1 MSERS
6 YAITRTLSSVFLVVC
21 LLLFVIRTWHW
32 PLMGDAALMH
42 YIVFLMDRGMAPY
55 RDIVDPNMPT
65 TLLIEGTVMHLFG
78 GNSLSWRL
86 FDLSLLA
93 VSAIAMFVICKPYSR
108 FAALFAASLFALIH
122 GRDGLVELGQRDLT
136 MTVSLLLGYAF
147 LFTGLRTDS
156 RTDHQIGPRP
166 LPPQK
171 TSPWMTALFGFFC
184 GTAATIKP
192 SVLFLAPVVLLLATI
207 ALKRRQQP
215 FVSHIVAGLLG
226 TLTPILLILAWL
238 HHQHIT
244 ANFLRTLTQL
254 LPYFLLLGPRSYP
267 HLILHSISSTMLPIV
282 LLWLPIV
289 LLKED
294 WITWERAALLVAVLF
309 GLASFYLQRKGFPY
323 HRYPSEAFLLLLIG
337 IDFATILE
345 TKPTNGRLRFTTN
358 NTLLPGLAMAGIVAG
373 VVFVAGGST
382 AHALWQDWRNQEFD
396 TMLRADLNRL
406 GGEKLNNRVQCL
418 DMADGCIPTLYN
430 MRLVQATGYLYDC
443 YMFSNQPGT
452 ERDRSREAFWQAI
465 TKNSPSVFVVS
476 SNDCDSATQRP
487 GYAYQKMS
495 RWPQFNDYLNA
506 NYHLD
511 AERIPPH
518 MVNAGSSPSKPLG
531 YRVYV
536 QNNLN

>member
-6 YAITRTLSSVFLVVC
+6 YAITRILSSVFLMVC
-21 LLLFVIRTWHW
+21 LLLFIIRTWHW

-42 YIVFLMDRGMAPY
+42 YVVFLMDRGMEPY

-65 TLLIEGTVMHLFG
+65 TLLIEGAVMHLLG
-78 GNSLSWRL
+78 GNSLTWRL
-86 FDLSLLA
+86 FDLALLA
-93 VSAIAMFVICKPYSR
+93 ISALAMFVICKPYSR

-136 MTVSLLLGYAF
+136 MTVCLLIGYAF
-147 LFTGLRTDS
+147 LFTGLRTDAAAD
-156 RTDHQIGPRP
+156 TD
-166 LPPQK
+166 K
-171 TSPWMTALFGFFC
+171 NTFWMTALFGFFC
-184 GTAATIKP
+184 GVAATIKP
-192 SVLFLAPVVLLLATI
+192 SVLFLAPAVLLLAAIT
-207 ALKRRQQP
+207 LRRRQQP
-215 FVSHIVAGLLG
+215 FAAHFIAGLVG
-226 TLTPILLILAWL
+226 MLTPILLIFAWL
-238 HHQHIT
+238 QHQHVT
-244 ANFLRTLTQL
+244 NDFLRTLTQL

-267 HLILHSISSTMLPIV
+267 YLVLHSISSVMLPVV

-289 LLKED
+289 VLKKG

-309 GLASFYLQRKGFPY
+309 GLASFYLQKKGFPY

-337 IDFATILE
+337 IDFTSILK
-345 TKPTNGRLRFTTN
+345 TKPALWRLRFNAN
-358 NTLLPGLAMAGIVAG
+358 NKILPGLAMAGIVVG
-373 VVFVAGGST
+373 VIFVAGGST

-406 GGEKLNNRVQCL
+406 GGERLSTRVQCL

-443 YMFSNQPGT
+443 YMLSNQAGA

-465 TKNSPSVFVVS
+465 MKNPPSVFIVS
-476 SNDCDSATQRP
+476 SNDCGSATQRP

-495 RWPQFNDYLNA
+495 RWPQFDYYLQT
-506 NYHLD
+506 NYRLD

-531 YRVYV
+531 YRIYV
-536 QNNLN
+536 RNNLN

>member
-6 YAITRTLSSVFLVVC
+6 YLLTRTLSSVFLVGC

-42 YIVFLMDRGMAPY
+42 YVVFLMDHGMAPY

-65 TLLIEGTVMHLFG
+65 TLLIEGAVMHLFG
-78 GNSLSWRL
+78 GNSLTWRL

-136 MTVSLLLGYAF
+136 MTVCVLIGYAF
-147 LFTGLRTDS
+147 LFTGLRTDPGA
-156 RTDHQIGPRP
+156 HQHKNTR
-166 LPPQK
+166 
-171 TSPWMTALFGFFC
+171 PWMTALFGFFC
-184 GTAATIKP
+184 GVAATIKP
-192 SVLFLAPVVLLLATI
+192 SVLFLAPAVLFLAAI
-207 ALKRRQQP
+207 ALQRKRQP
-215 FVSHIVAGLLG
+215 FASHIAAGIIG
-226 TLTPILLILAWL
+226 MLTPILLILAWL
-238 HHQHIT
+238 QHQHIT
-244 ANFLRTLTQL
+244 ADFLRTLTQL

-267 HLILHSISSTMLPIV
+267 HLILHSISSVMLPVV

-289 LLKED
+289 ILKKD

-337 IDFATILE
+337 IDFTATLK
-345 TKPTNGRLRFTTN
+345 TKAAHSRLRFTAN
-358 NTLLPGLAMAGIVAG
+358 NKLLPRIAMAGIVVG

-406 GGEKLNNRVQCL
+406 GGEKLSTRVQCL

-430 MRLVQATGYLYDC
+430 MRLVQSTGYLYDC
-443 YMFSNQPGT
+443 YMFSNQPGA

-465 TKNSPSVFVVS
+465 TNNPPAVFVIS
-476 SNDCDSATQRP
+476 SNNCDPAIQGP
-487 GYAYQKMS
+487 GYTYQKMS

-531 YRVYV
+531 YRIYV
-536 QNNLN
+536 RNNLN

>member
-1 MSERS
+1 MSDRS
-6 YAITRTLSSVFLVVC
+6 YAITRTLSSVFLMVC

-42 YIVFLMDRGMAPY
+42 YVVFLMDSGMAPY

-65 TLLIEGTVMHLFG
+65 TLLIEGAVMHLFG
-78 GNSLSWRL
+78 GNSLTWRL

-93 VSAIAMFVICKPYSR
+93 ISGLAIFVICKPYSR

-136 MTVSLLLGYAF
+136 MTVCLLLGYAF
-147 LFTGLRTDS
+147 LFTGLRADPTA
-156 RTDHQIGPRP
+156 H
-166 LPPQK
+166 PPNK

-184 GTAATIKP
+184 GFAATIKP
-192 SVLFLAPVVLLLATI
+192 SVLFLAPAALLLAAI
-207 ALKRRQQP
+207 ALRRRQHP
-215 FVSHIVAGLLG
+215 FVAPLIAGLLG
-226 TLTPILLILAWL
+226 MLTPILLILAWL
-238 HHQHIT
+238 QHQHIT
-244 ANFLRTLTQL
+244 TDFIRTLTQL

-267 HLILHSISSTMLPIV
+267 HLILHSISSVMLPVV

-289 LLKED
+289 ILKKD
-294 WITWERAALLVAVLF
+294 WITWERAVLLVAVLF

-337 IDFATILE
+337 IDFTTIL
-345 TKPTNGRLRFTTN
+345 KTNPADWRLRFTTN
-358 NTLLPGLAMAGIVAG
+358 NKLFPGLAMAGIVVG

-430 MRLVQATGYLYDC
+430 MRLVQSTGYLYDC
-443 YMFSNQPGT
+443 YMLSSQPGT

-465 TKNSPSVFVVS
+465 MKNPPAVFVVS

-495 RWPQFNDYLNA
+495 RWPQFDDYLKA

-518 MVNAGSSPSKPLG
+518 MVNSGSSPSKPLG
-531 YRVYV
+531 YRIYV